1 MRTVSM
7 PSVAAIVDTA
17 FRLFVVAELTAKYI
31 ALCTLLVGIMGYWAS
46 RSNARRSL
54 RFQGMILGACAA
66 LVAIFGLGAFYDLVA
81 YVMGGSGFLPPGWPY
96 GAVGASELLPIAQAV
111 SGMLSFFG
119 LACFSLGAALWAVG
133 SPYGQTRTRGYHGVT
148 YGLVMIGVS
157 MGGTLFTVFAS
168 VFTSL

>member
-1 MRTVSM
+1 M

-119 LACFSLGAALWAVG
+119 LAFFSLGAAPPT
-133 SPYGQTRTRGYHGVT
+133 STR
-148 YGLVMIGVS
+148 
-157 MGGTLFTVFAS
+157 A
-168 VFTSL
+168 

>member
-1 MRTVSM
+1 M